1 MVFLLPCDS
10 PDSER
15 QGGFFVLKRALM
27 LAAVLG
33 FSGLAAAQNPKF
45 TIFAGYSYGNTN
57 YGPGNRSNLNGWEAS
72 IEGYHLKSWLTLVA
86 DGSAHYGWNAFP
98 ISCVTF
104 PVCTPA
110 IPNSRAKEYTILGG
124 PQISKHYG
132 NLRPFVHLFG
142 GATRVSVTT
151 PGFFDSSTNWTVAG
165 GGGVDYKWRGPFS
178 LRVSADYLRTNLFG
192 LTQNMVRGSTGF
204 VVSF

>member
-1 MVFLLPCDS
+1 
-10 PDSER
+10 
-15 QGGFFVLKRALM
+15 
-27 LAAVLG
+27 
-33 FSGLAAAQNPKF
+33 
-45 TIFAGYSYGNTN
+45 
-57 YGPGNRSNLNGWEAS
+57 
-72 IEGYHLKSWLTLVA
+72 
-86 DGSAHYGWNAFP
+86 
-98 ISCVTF
+98 VTF

-110 IPNSRAKEYTILGG
+110 IPNSRAKEYTALGG

-132 NLRPFVHLFG
+132 NLRPFVHLLG

-192 LTQNMVRGSTGF
+192 LTQNMVRASTGL

>member
-1 MVFLLPCDS
+1 VAS
-10 PDSER
+10 PDGGR
-15 QGGFFVLKRALM
+15 QGGFVVLKRALM
-27 LAAVLG
+27 LAAVLAFG
-33 FSGLAAAQNPKF
+33 GLAAAQNPKF

-57 YGPGNRSNLNGWEAS
+57 YGPGNRSNLNGWEGS
-72 IEGYHLKSWLTLVA
+72 IEGYHLKPWLTLVA
-86 DGSAHYGWNAFP
+86 DGSGHYGWNAFP

-110 IPNSRAKEYTILGG
+110 IPNSRAKEYTALGG

-132 NLRPFVHLFG
+132 NLRPFVHLLG

-192 LTQNMVRGSTGF
+192 LTQNMVRASTGL